1 MYRWLDEWT
10 DRQTDK
16 QSDGQTN
23 KQIDGTNVHE
33 GYQLK
38 SPYDLIFEVHGY
50 IYIHVYVHVH
60 TSYVHALVI
69 II

>member
-1 MYRWLDEWT
+1 M

-23 KQIDGTNVHE
+23 KQIDGTNVNE

-50 IYIHVYVHVH
+50 TCIYTCTCICTY
-60 TSYVHALVI
+60 
-69 II
+69 